1 MPSSQKKR
9 SCAAR
14 SHSREPVL
22 ITESGRKY
30 AAFRKQLNSELQ
42 PGGVMMR
49 ALVGDLAALAWDD
62 ERLIRWKADILNGAF
77 CEALQ
82 NVLRRVWSDDFESHA
97 ERERTIEDLAWQW
110 LRNDASAK
118 ARVAELLAQ
127 HQLNHT
133 AIETEALRLR
143 AAEVDQLNRLL
154 LMNAVHREKSVKLF
168 GILGEARLVDA
179 QPVKS
184 VNEQASEAAQVP
196 HVVARFKRG
205 G

>member
-118 ARVAELLAQ
+118 ARVRGAA
-127 HQLNHT
+127 
-133 AIETEALRLR
+133 R
-143 AAEVDQLNRLL
+143 AAPAESHCDRNRGAPPAGSRGRPTQSPVVDERGTPGKVRQIVRHPGRGSPRRC
-154 LMNAVHREKSVKLF
+154 ATGQVRE
-168 GILGEARLVDA
+168 R
-179 QPVKS
+179 
-184 VNEQASEAAQVP
+184 ASI
-196 HVVARFKRG
+196 
-205 G
+205 